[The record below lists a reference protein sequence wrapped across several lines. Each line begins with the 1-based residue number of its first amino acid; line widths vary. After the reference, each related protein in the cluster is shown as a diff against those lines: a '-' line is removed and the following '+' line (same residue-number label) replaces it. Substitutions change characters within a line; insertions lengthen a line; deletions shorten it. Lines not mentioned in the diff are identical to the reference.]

1 VSDQSKHRHMSDT
14 ATHLVQEMP
23 PRRCDRDAAMP
34 TLEQHDAEMLLQLF
48 DTQLADAERQMP

>member
-1 VSDQSKHRHMSDT
+1 MSDT